1 MQELDRIRKI
11 AYEKMTNNNESEKL
25 KMIVDMLSVDNV
37 FFEIDMDT
45 ALDILNTLEIDDPI
59 LEYEKLIDIK
69 EFKDERVE
77 VE

>member
-11 AYEKMTNNNESEKL
+11 AYEKVTNNNESEKL

-45 ALDILNTLEIDDPI
+45 ALNILNTLEIDDPI